1 MKESFAQIREGK
13 IVPKVGKAAKY
24 ISAFIRAKLE
34 QQGLSLSKEQF
45 IVLHHLEEEDKA
57 QSMLAMI
64 TERDKGSLTRLVQSL
79 EKKGLVKR
87 KVCSNDSRVNRVS
100 ITEKGRAMLEQTKPI
115 FKEVFKV
122 LEAGISEEEKAIVDR
137 VLQKLRENANHEMEK
152 LEKGL

>member
-1 MKESFAQIREGK
+1 MKESFAQIRERK
-13 IVPKVGKAAKY
+13 IVPKVGKTAKY

-34 QQGLSLSKEQF
+34 QQGLGLSKEQF

-79 EKKGLVKR
+79 EKKELVKR
-87 KVCSNDSRVNRVS
+87 KVCPNDSRVNRVS
-100 ITEKGRAMLEQTKPI
+100 ITEKGRAILEQTKPI
-115 FKEVFKV
+115 FKEVFNV

-152 LEKGL
+152 LER

>member
-64 TERDKGSLTRLVQSL
+64 TERDKSSLTRLVQSL

-87 KVCSNDSRVNRVS
+87 KVCPNDSRVNRVS
-100 ITEKGRAMLEQTKPI
+100 ITEKGRAILEQTKPI

-152 LEKGL
+152 LER